1 MVAAEGDLD
10 KFRTATRTGD
20 DRQARPSDQ
29 LRPDP
34 DAAALD
40 GG

>member
-10 KFRTATRTGD
+10 KLRTAARAGD
-20 DRQARPSDQ
+20 DRQARPSDD

-34 DAAALD
+34 DAAVLD